1 MSISGAGPTLAP
13 VAEAIS
19 RTDLIVDAI
28 RAGILRGDLQ
38 PGEALVERELAARL
52 GVSKTPIR
60 EALKVLA
67 RSGLVTISPFRGA
80 QVREV
85 HPELARSIYEVRMLL
100 EPEAVR
106 LSLASQDNAR
116 IAEARAILRDARI
129 AAERSDFTGLS
140 VENRRF
146 HRLIYAH
153 SGNDILTG
161 FLDEVQDQVA
171 LIATVAWR
179 RRRTWG
185 KEASEHAAIIDALEA
200 ANGELAAQLVK
211 LHITGSLASL
221 SQVLADA
228 ESA

>member
-1 MSISGAGPTLAP
+1 MSISEAGPALAP

-28 RAGILRGDLQ
+28 RAAILRGDLQ
-38 PGEALVERELAARL
+38 PGEPLVEREVAKRL
-52 GVSKTPIR
+52 GVSKTPVR

-85 HPELARSIYEVRMLL
+85 HPELARSIYEVRILL

-106 LSLASQDNAR
+106 RSVASQDKSR
-116 IAEARAILRDARI
+116 IAEARGILRDAR
-129 AAERSDFTGLS
+129 AAGERSDLTALS
-140 VENRRF
+140 GYNRRF

-161 FLDEVQDQVA
+161 FLDDVQDQVA

-179 RRRTWG
+179 RRRTWEQ
-185 KEASEHAAIIDALEA
+185 EASEHEAILDALA
-200 ANGELAAQLVK
+200 AADGERASQLVER
-211 LHITGSLASL
+211 HISSSLASL
-221 SQVLADA
+221 SHVLPDA
-228 ESA
+228 ESM